1 MIELGKVQKL
11 RVVKLTEFGA
21 YLGENDMEKVLPKL
35 FQLARCGYT
44 NPKYISL
51 IKIFVALDTEKRVH
65 IFDVD
70 LNKANCEFKLTEADD
85 GTMLFFTWLK
95 FITVLNPPRH

>member
-1 MIELGKVQKL
+1 
-11 RVVKLTEFGA
+11 
-21 YLGENDMEKVLPKL
+21 MEKVLPKL
-35 FQLARCGYT
+35 LQLARCGYT

-70 LNKANCEFKLTEADD
+70 LNKIVDGSVSCEKISETQYKIVHGDYECNYVC
-85 GTMLFFTWLK
+85 K
-95 FITVLNPPRH
+95 